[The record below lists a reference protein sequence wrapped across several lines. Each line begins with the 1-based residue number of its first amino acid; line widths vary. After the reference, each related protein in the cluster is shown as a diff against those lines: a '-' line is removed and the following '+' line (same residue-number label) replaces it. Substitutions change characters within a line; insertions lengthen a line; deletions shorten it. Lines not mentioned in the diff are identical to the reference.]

1 MTFGKST
8 NLLLPD
14 SSHYEITGK
23 AGRYCGKTPD
33 QETLMSDAGFDPDD
47 DSIDDINQAAEAGA
61 LTILDY
67 YRKVVERRG
76 YISDDAQMAAVRRLQ
91 VLYDQW
97 VGYKARR
104 NTALRRMFVRPDLP
118 RGVYLWGGVGRGKS
132 FLMDSFYLCVPLVKK
147 RRVHFHHFMR
157 DVHQALDELKGEED
171 PLKIL
176 AHDIAD
182 KFRLICFDEFHV
194 NDIADAM
201 ILARLLQYLFDNRVM
216 LCMTSN
222 YHPDLL
228 WKDGLQRAQF
238 VPAIELIKARLEIIN
253 VDAGVDY
260 RRRALESAKVY
271 HTPITADTDGAL
283 AAEFDRIA
291 EVADEGQSL
300 DVEGRTIDYKRR
312 AGGIV
317 WFDFKTLC
325 GGPRSY
331 TDYVDL
337 ARRFHTIVLSE
348 VPAMGPRQAAEAR
361 RFTWLIDVMYDARV
375 KMIMSAAVPVDRL
388 YTQGALAHEFART
401 VSRIEEM
408 RTLDYLRLPR
418 LEQHGFRE
426 QA

>member
-1 MTFGKST
+1 M
-8 NLLLPD
+8 
-14 SSHYEITGK
+14 
-23 AGRYCGKTPD
+23 R
-33 QETLMSDAGFDPDD
+33 DAALEPEA
-47 DSIDDINQAAEAGA
+47 DSIDDINSAAQAGQ
-61 LTILDY
+61 LTVFDY
-67 YRKVVERRG
+67 YNKVIARRG
-76 YISDDAQMAAVRRLQ
+76 YVSDASQQTAVATLQ
-91 VLYDQW
+91 ELYDQW

-104 NTALRRMFVRPDLP
+104 NTRLKRLFVKPELP

-132 FLMDSFYLCVPLVKK
+132 FLMDSFYLCVPLAKK

-157 DVHQALDELKGEED
+157 DVHQALDELKGAED
-171 PLKIL
+171 PLKLL
-176 AHDIAD
+176 AQDIAE
-182 KFRLICFDEFHV
+182 KYRLICFDEFHI

-201 ILARLLQYLFDNRVM
+201 ILGRLLEHLFDNRVM

-228 WKDGLQRAQF
+228 WKDGLQRAKF
-238 VPAIELIKARLEIIN
+238 LPAIDLIKTRLVVFN

-260 RRRALESAKVY
+260 RLRALESAKVY
-271 HTPITADTDGAL
+271 HTPVTPETAQALDG
-283 AAEFDRIA
+283 EFSRIA
-291 EVADEGQSL
+291 EVEDETQAL
-300 DVEGRTIDYKRR
+300 DVEGREIAYLRR
-312 AGGIV
+312 AGGVV

-337 ARRFHTIVLSE
+337 ARRFHTIVLSD
-348 VPAMGPRQAAEAR
+348 VPEMGPRQAAEAR

-375 KMIMSAAVPVDRL
+375 KMIMSAAVPAQQL

-408 RTLDYLRLPR
+408 QTVDYLRLPR

-426 QA
+426 

>member
-1 MTFGKST
+1 MR
-8 NLLLPD
+8 D
-14 SSHYEITGK
+14 S
-23 AGRYCGKTPD
+23 A
-33 QETLMSDAGFDPDD
+33 LDPEV
-47 DSIDDINQAAEAGA
+47 DSIDDINQAAESGE
-61 LTILDY
+61 LTVLDY
-67 YRKVVERRG
+67 YNKVVERRG
-76 YISDDAQMAAVRRLQ
+76 YISDESQMAAVRSLQ
-91 VLYDQW
+91 ALYDEW

-104 NTALRRMFVRPDLP
+104 NTALKRMFVKPELP

-171 PLKIL
+171 PLKLL
-176 AHDIAD
+176 ARDIAE
-182 KFRLICFDEFHV
+182 KYRLICFDEFHV

-201 ILARLLQYLFDNRVM
+201 ILGRLLHHLFENRVM

-238 VPAIELIKARLEIIN
+238 LPAIELIKTRLEVIN

-271 HTPITADTDGAL
+271 HTPITDDTDIAL

-291 EVADEGQSL
+291 EVSDEHQPL
-300 DVEGRTIDYKRR
+300 DVEGRTIHYMRR

-337 ARRFHTIVLSE
+337 ARRFHTIVLSD
-348 VPAMGPRQAAEAR
+348 VPEMGPRQAAEAR

-375 KMIMSAAVPVDRL
+375 KMIMAADVPADKL
-388 YTQGALAHEFART
+388 YTQGALSHEFSRT

-408 RTLDYLRLPR
+408 QTVDYLRLPR
-418 LEQHGFRE
+418 VEQHGFRE
-426 QA
+426 QP

>member
-1 MTFGKST
+1 MR
-8 NLLLPD
+8 D
-14 SSHYEITGK
+14 S
-23 AGRYCGKTPD
+23 A
-33 QETLMSDAGFDPDD
+33 FDDED
-47 DSIDDINQAAEAGA
+47 TIEDLNSQAEAGE
-61 LTILDY
+61 LTVLDY
-67 YRKVVERRG
+67 YLKVVERRG
-76 YISDDAQMAAVRRLQ
+76 YIADDAQMAAVRRMQ
-91 VLYDQW
+91 ELYDDW

-104 NTALRRMFVRPDLP
+104 DTALKKFFIKPELP
-118 RGVYLWGGVGRGKS
+118 KGFYLWGGVGRGKS

-157 DVHQALDELKGEED
+157 DVHQAMDEIKGAED
-171 PLKIL
+171 PLKTV
-176 AHDIAD
+176 AQDISE
-182 KFRLICFDEFHV
+182 KYRLICFDEFHV

-201 ILARLLQYLFDNRVM
+201 ILARLLKHLFEHRVM

-238 VPAIELIKARLEIIN
+238 VPAIEQIKERLDVIN

-271 HTPITADTDGAL
+271 HTPILPETTAAL
-283 AAEFDRIA
+283 TAEYERIA
-291 EVADEGQSL
+291 EAEDETQPL
-300 DVEGRTIDYKRR
+300 DVEGREIPYVRR

-317 WFDFKTLC
+317 WFEFMMIC

-337 ARRFHTIVLSE
+337 TKRFHTLIVSNIPE
-348 VPAMGPRQAAEAR
+348 MGPRQAAESR

-375 KMIMSAAVPVDRL
+375 KMIMSAAVPVDQL
-388 YTQGALAHEFART
+388 YTTGVLVNEFART

-408 RTLDYLRLPR
+408 QTLDYLAQPR
-418 LEQHGFRE
+418 VEQHGFRE
-426 QA
+426 

>member
-1 MTFGKST
+1 M
-8 NLLLPD
+8 
-14 SSHYEITGK
+14 
-23 AGRYCGKTPD
+23 R
-33 QETLMSDAGFDPDD
+33 DAALEPEA
-47 DSIDDINQAAEAGA
+47 DSIEDIDSAAEAGH
-61 LTILDY
+61 LTVLDY
-67 YRKVVERRG
+67 YNKVIARRG
-76 YISDDAQMAAVRRLQ
+76 YVSDASQQAAVATLQ
-91 VLYDQW
+91 DLYDEW

-104 NTALRRMFVRPDLP
+104 NTRLKRLFIKPELP

-132 FLMDSFYLCVPLVKK
+132 FLMDSFYLCVPLTKK

-171 PLKIL
+171 PLKRL
-176 AHDIAD
+176 AQDIAE
-182 KFRLICFDEFHV
+182 KYRLICFDEFHV

-201 ILARLLQYLFDNRVM
+201 ILGRLLEHLFDNRVM

-228 WKDGLQRAQF
+228 WKDGLQRAKF
-238 VPAIELIKARLEIIN
+238 LPAIELIKTRLVIIN

-260 RRRALESAKVY
+260 RLRALETAKVY
-271 HTPITADTDGAL
+271 HTPITTETAHAL
-283 AAEFDRIA
+283 NAEFSRIA
-291 EVADEGQSL
+291 EVEDESQAL
-300 DVEGRTIDYKRR
+300 DVEGREIAYLRR
-312 AGGIV
+312 AGGVV

-337 ARRFHTIVLSE
+337 ARRFHTIVLSD
-348 VPAMGPRQAAEAR
+348 VPEMGPRQAAEAR

-375 KMIMSAAVPVDRL
+375 KMIMSAAVPAFEL

-408 RTLDYLRLPR
+408 QTVDYLRLPR
-418 LEQHGFRE
+418 VEQHGFRE
-426 QA
+426 

>member
-1 MTFGKST
+1 MR
-8 NLLLPD
+8 D
-14 SSHYEITGK
+14 S
-23 AGRYCGKTPD
+23 A
-33 QETLMSDAGFDPDD
+33 FDEDG
-47 DSIDDINQAAEAGA
+47 DSIEDLNLQAEAGE
-61 LTILDY
+61 LTVLDY

-76 YISDDAQMAAVRRLQ
+76 YIADEAQLAAVRRMQ
-91 VLYDQW
+91 ELYDEW

-104 NTALRRMFVRPDLP
+104 NTALKKVFIKPELP

-157 DVHQALDELKGEED
+157 DVHQAMDEIKSAED
-171 PLKIL
+171 PLKL
-176 AHDIAD
+176 VAQDIAE
-182 KFRLICFDEFHV
+182 KYRLICFDEFHV

-201 ILARLLQYLFDNRVM
+201 ILARLLKHLFDNRVM

-238 VPAIELIKARLEIIN
+238 MPAIELIKERLDIIN

-260 RRRALESAKVY
+260 RRRALESAKVF
-271 HTPITADTDGAL
+271 HTPITPDTDTAL
-283 AAEFDRIA
+283 AAEFERIA
-291 EVADEGQSL
+291 EVEDETQSL
-300 DVEGRTIDYKRR
+300 DVEGREIPYIRR

-317 WFDFKTLC
+317 WFDFSMIC

-337 ARRFHTIVLSE
+337 TKRFHTIMVSNIPE
-348 VPAMGPRQAAEAR
+348 MGPRQAAESR

-375 KMIMSAAVPVDRL
+375 KMIMSAQVPADQL
-388 YTQGALAHEFART
+388 YTSGALVHEFART

-408 RTLDYLRLPR
+408 QTLDYLAQPR
-418 LEQHGFRE
+418 VEQHGFR
-426 QA
+426 

>member
-1 MTFGKST
+1 MR
-8 NLLLPD
+8 D
-14 SSHYEITGK
+14 S
-23 AGRYCGKTPD
+23 AFD
-33 QETLMSDAGFDPDD
+33 ETS
-47 DSIDDINQAAEAGA
+47 DSIEDLNSQAEAGE
-61 LTILDY
+61 LTVLDY
-67 YRKVVERRG
+67 YRKVVARRG
-76 YISDDAQMAAVRRLQ
+76 YVADDAQNAAVQRMQ
-91 VLYDQW
+91 ELYDEW

-104 NTALRRMFVRPDLP
+104 NTALRKVFIKPELP

-157 DVHQALDELKGEED
+157 DVHQALDELKGTED
-171 PLKIL
+171 PLKQVAI
-176 AHDIAD
+176 DIAD
-182 KFRLICFDEFHV
+182 NYRLICFDEFHI

-201 ILARLLQYLFDNRVM
+201 ILARLLKHLFDNRVM

-238 VPAIELIKARLEIIN
+238 VPAIELIKARLDIIN

-260 RRRALESAKVY
+260 RRRALETAKVF
-271 HTPITADTDGAL
+271 HTPITPQTQAAL
-283 AAEFDRIA
+283 SAEFDRIA
-291 EVADEGQSL
+291 EVEDETQSL
-300 DVEGRTIDYKRR
+300 DVEGREIPYVRR

-317 WFDFKTLC
+317 WFDFSMIC

-337 ARRFHTIVLSE
+337 TKRFHTIMVSNIPE
-348 VPAMGPRQAAEAR
+348 MGPRQAAESR

-375 KMIMSAAVPVDRL
+375 KMIMSSQVVVDKI
-388 YTQGALAHEFART
+388 YTSGALLHEFSRT

-408 RTLDYLRLPR
+408 QTLDYLAQPR
-418 LEQHGFRE
+418 IEQHGFR
-426 QA
+426 

>member
-1 MTFGKST
+1 MRDTA
-8 NLLLPD
+8 LEPD
-14 SSHYEITGK
+14 G
-23 AGRYCGKTPD
+23 
-33 QETLMSDAGFDPDD
+33 
-47 DSIDDINQAAEAGA
+47 DSIEDLNSAAQSGE
-61 LTILDY
+61 LTVLDY
-67 YRKVVERRG
+67 YHKVVARRG
-76 YISDDAQMAAVRRLQ
+76 YTSDDSQLAAVMRLQ
-91 VLYDQW
+91 ELYDEW

-104 NTALRRMFVRPDLP
+104 NTALKRMFIKPELP

-132 FLMDSFYLCVPLVKK
+132 FLMDSFYMCVPLSKK

-171 PLKIL
+171 PLRIL
-176 AHDIAD
+176 ARDIAE
-182 KFRLICFDEFHV
+182 KYRLICFDEFHV

-228 WKDGLQRAQF
+228 WKDGLQRAKF
-238 VPAIELIKARLEIIN
+238 VPAIELIKARLDIIN

-271 HTPITADTDGAL
+271 HTPITATTGDAL
-283 AAEFDRIA
+283 AAEFSRIA
-291 EVADEGQSL
+291 EVGEETQAL
-300 DVEGRTIDYKRR
+300 DVEGREIPYIRR

-317 WFDFKTLC
+317 WFSFKTLC

-337 ARRFHTIVLSE
+337 ARRFHTIVLSD
-348 VPAMGPRQAAEAR
+348 VPEMGPRQAAEAR

-375 KMIMSAAVPVDRL
+375 KMILSAAVAADKL
-388 YTQGALAHEFART
+388 YTQGALSHEFART

-408 RTLDYLRLPR
+408 QTLDYLRSPR
-418 LEQHGFRE
+418 LEQHGFIERPS
-426 QA
+426 

>member
-1 MTFGKST
+1 MR
-8 NLLLPD
+8 D
-14 SSHYEITGK
+14 S
-23 AGRYCGKTPD
+23 A
-33 QETLMSDAGFDPDD
+33 FDD
-47 DSIDDINQAAEAGA
+47 DSDSIEDLNLQAEAGE
-61 LTILDY
+61 LTVLDY
-67 YRKVVERRG
+67 YRKVVARRG
-76 YISDDAQMAAVRRLQ
+76 YIADAAQLAAVHRMQ
-91 VLYDQW
+91 ELYDEW

-104 NTALRRMFVRPDLP
+104 NTALKKVFIKPELP

-157 DVHQALDELKGEED
+157 DVHQAMDEIKSAED
-171 PLKIL
+171 PLKL
-176 AHDIAD
+176 VAQDIAE
-182 KFRLICFDEFHV
+182 KYRLICFDEFHV

-201 ILARLLQYLFDNRVM
+201 ILARLLKHLFDNRVM

-238 VPAIELIKARLEIIN
+238 MPAIELIKERLDIIN

-260 RRRALESAKVY
+260 RRRALESAKVF
-271 HTPITADTDGAL
+271 HTPITAETDAAL
-283 AAEFDRIA
+283 AAEFERIA
-291 EVADEGQSL
+291 EVEDETQSL
-300 DVEGRTIDYKRR
+300 DVEGREIPYIRR

-317 WFDFKTLC
+317 WFDFSMIC

-337 ARRFHTIVLSE
+337 TKRFHTIMVSNIPE
-348 VPAMGPRQAAEAR
+348 MGPRQAAESR

-375 KMIMSAAVPVDRL
+375 KMIMSAQVAADRL
-388 YTQGALAHEFART
+388 YTSGALVHEFART

-408 RTLDYLRLPR
+408 QTLDYLAQPR
-418 LEQHGFRE
+418 VEQHGFR
-426 QA
+426 

>member
-1 MTFGKST
+1 MR
-8 NLLLPD
+8 D
-14 SSHYEITGK
+14 S
-23 AGRYCGKTPD
+23 A
-33 QETLMSDAGFDPDD
+33 LDPDD
-47 DSIDDINQAAEAGA
+47 DSIDDINQAAESGE
-61 LTILDY
+61 LTVLDY
-67 YRKVVERRG
+67 YVKVVERRG
-76 YISDDAQMAAVRRLQ
+76 YISDDSQMAAVHRLQ
-91 VLYDQW
+91 VLYDEW

-104 NTALRRMFVRPDLP
+104 NTKLKRMFVKPELP

-132 FLMDSFYLCVPLVKK
+132 FLMDSFYMCVPLTKK

-171 PLKIL
+171 PLKHL
-176 AHDIAD
+176 ARDIAE
-182 KFRLICFDEFHV
+182 KYRLICFDEFHV

-201 ILARLLQYLFDNRVM
+201 ILGRLLQHLFENRVM

-238 VPAIELIKARLEIIN
+238 LPAIELIKTRLEVIN

-271 HTPITADTDGAL
+271 HTPITDDTDRAL
-283 AAEFDRIA
+283 GVEFDRIA
-291 EVADEGQSL
+291 EVADEKQTL
-300 DVEGRTIDYKRR
+300 DVEGRTIHYMRR

-337 ARRFHTIVLSE
+337 ARRFHTIVLSDLPE
-348 VPAMGPRQAAEAR
+348 MGPRQSAEAR

-375 KMIMSAAVPVDRL
+375 KMIIAAAVPADKL
-388 YTQGALAHEFART
+388 YTQGALSHEFART

-408 RTLDYLRLPR
+408 QTLDYLRLPR
-418 LEQHGFRE
+418 VEQHGFRE

>member
-1 MTFGKST
+1 MR
-8 NLLLPD
+8 D
-14 SSHYEITGK
+14 S
-23 AGRYCGKTPD
+23 A
-33 QETLMSDAGFDPDD
+33 FDD
-47 DSIDDINQAAEAGA
+47 DSDSIEDLNLQAQAGE
-61 LTILDY
+61 LTVLDY
-67 YRKVVERRG
+67 YHKVVERRG
-76 YISDDAQMAAVRRLQ
+76 YIADAAQLAAVNRMQ
-91 VLYDQW
+91 ELYDEW

-104 NTALRRMFVRPDLP
+104 NTALKKVFIKPELP

-157 DVHQALDELKGEED
+157 DVHQAMDEIKSAED
-171 PLKIL
+171 PLKL
-176 AHDIAD
+176 VAQDIAE
-182 KFRLICFDEFHV
+182 KYRLICFDEFHV

-201 ILARLLQYLFDNRVM
+201 ILARLLKHLFDSRVM

-238 VPAIELIKARLEIIN
+238 MPAIDLIKARLDIIN

-271 HTPITADTDGAL
+271 HTPITPDTNAAL
-283 AAEFDRIA
+283 AAEFERIA
-291 EVADEGQSL
+291 EVEDETQSL
-300 DVEGRTIDYKRR
+300 DVEGREIPYIRR

-317 WFDFKTLC
+317 WFDFSMIC

-337 ARRFHTIVLSE
+337 TKRFHTIMVSNIPE
-348 VPAMGPRQAAEAR
+348 MGPRQAAESR
-361 RFTWLIDVMYDARV
+361 RFTRLIDVMYDARV
-375 KMIMSAAVPVDRL
+375 KMIMSAQVPADNL
-388 YTQGALAHEFART
+388 YTSGALAHEFART

-408 RTLDYLRLPR
+408 QTLDYLAQPR
-418 LEQHGFRE
+418 VEQHGFR
-426 QA
+426 

>member
-1 MTFGKST
+1 M
-8 NLLLPD
+8 
-14 SSHYEITGK
+14 
-23 AGRYCGKTPD
+23 R
-33 QETLMSDAGFDPDD
+33 DAALEPEA
-47 DSIDDINQAAEAGA
+47 DSIEDIDSAAEAGR
-61 LTILDY
+61 LTVFDY
-67 YRKVVERRG
+67 YNKVIARRG
-76 YISDDAQMAAVRRLQ
+76 YVSDASQQAAVATLQ
-91 VLYDQW
+91 DLYDEW

-104 NTALRRMFVRPDLP
+104 NTRLKRLFVKPELP

-132 FLMDSFYLCVPLVKK
+132 FLMDSFYLCVPLTKK

-171 PLKIL
+171 PLKRIEQ
-176 AHDIAD
+176 DIAE
-182 KFRLICFDEFHV
+182 KYRLICFDEFHV

-201 ILARLLQYLFDNRVM
+201 ILGRLLEHLFDNRVM

-228 WKDGLQRAQF
+228 WKDGLQRAKF
-238 VPAIELIKARLEIIN
+238 LPAIELIKSRLVIIN

-260 RRRALESAKVY
+260 RLRALESAKVY
-271 HTPITADTDGAL
+271 HTPVTPETGQAL
-283 AAEFDRIA
+283 SAEFNRIA
-291 EVADEGQSL
+291 EVEDETQAL
-300 DVEGRTIDYKRR
+300 DVEGREIGYLRR
-312 AGGIV
+312 AGGVV
-317 WFDFKTLC
+317 WFNFKTLC

-348 VPAMGPRQAAEAR
+348 VPEMGPRQAAEAR

-375 KMIMSAAVPVDRL
+375 KMIMSAAVPARQL

-408 RTLDYLRLPR
+408 QTVDYLRLPR
-418 LEQHGFRE
+418 VEQHGFRE
-426 QA
+426 